1 MILFISPAKTFN
13 FSDRTINQIPIFKN
27 QTQDLL
33 KHLKP
38 LSLDQLK
45 INMKLSEKVAQKTYQ
60 YYQTFNDHLQPA
72 IYTYYGHQYKFI
84 DIDSFTEKEVNY
96 LNHHLYIMSG
106 LYGLLKPLD
115 PISFYRLEM
124 MDKSFMNLY
133 DFWTPKI
140 ISYLDKHHK
149 NDILLNLASHE
160 FGQIIKNMDNVYT
173 IEFYIIKDN
182 KPTIHSMEAKKL
194 RGLFT
199 NYMIKNHIETLDTLK
214 KITLENYTYNPKL
227 SSDKTILFTKEG

>member
-13 FSDRTINQIPIFKN
+13 SSNKSSDQKPIFQN
-27 QTQDLL
+27 QT
-33 KHLKP
+33 KHLIKHLAS
-38 LSLDQLK
+38 LSKDQLK
-45 INMKLSEKVAQKTYQ
+45 KDMKLSEKVASKTHQ
-60 YYQTFNDHLQPA
+60 YYQTFNRHLQPA

-84 DIDSFTEKEVNY
+84 HADSFTDDQLAYTN
-96 LNHHLYIMSG
+96 NHLYIMSG

-115 PISFYRLEM
+115 MISFYRLEM

-140 ISYLDKHHK
+140 ISYLK
-149 NDILLNLASHE
+149 NNHNDDVLINLASNE
-160 FGQIIKNMDNVYT
+160 FGQIIKDLNFVYT

-194 RGLFT
+194 RGLMT
-199 NYMIKNHIETLDTLK
+199 NYIMTHEITTLDELK
-214 KITLENYTYNPKL
+214 GISIENYTFNQNL
-227 SSDKTILFTKEG
+227 SSDQLILFTKEG